1 MNYHQIEKIKNM
13 KKICKKIVAKI
24 LEWEARIFISR
35 HKVKIVA
42 ITGSI
47 GKTSTKE
54 SINIVLRGKFIT
66 RASQKSYNSSL
77 GVPLSILGLSSA
89 WDSPRGWLSNIFLG
103 LKEALFSKQK
113 IDWLVLEV
121 GADRPEDI
129 SDIARWLKTDIVVYT
144 CLPDNPPH
152 LEFFPSLEKLIDEKA
167 SLLKSLKKNGLAILN
182 YDDERV
188 KKLSERTNKEIFYY
202 GLSSE
207 AEIKAEYPI
216 IHYEEKDG
224 LRYPNGISFKI
235 VYQGKNIPCRI
246 PDSIGFQH
254 LYIALPA
261 VATGL
266 SAGMNILEI
275 TEAME
280 DYQGPPG
287 RMKIIYGIK
296 DTVLIDDTYNSSPVA
311 LSSALDTLES
321 IESSGRKIAV
331 LGDMLELGEK
341 TMDAHLDAGKKAGKF
356 CDLLVLVGFRAKLMF
371 EGAISV
377 GLKEKKIKY
386 FEDSLSAGIWLQNEL
401 KKGDIALFKASQGI
415 RMEKAV
421 EEVMAKPK
429 RAYKLLCRQEKEWK
443 KR

>member
-1 MNYHQIEKIKNM
+1 M
-13 KKICKKIVAKI
+13 KKVCKKIIAKI
-24 LEWEARIFISR
+24 LEWEARIFIIR

-47 GKTSTKE
+47 GKTSIKE
-54 SINIVLRGKFIT
+54 AINIILKGKFKT
-66 RASQKSYNSSL
+66 RASQKSYNSNL
-77 GVPLSILGLSSA
+77 GIPLSILNLSSA
-89 WDSPRGWLSNIFLG
+89 WDSPLGWLANILRG
-103 LKEALFSKQK
+103 LKEALFSRQK
-113 IDWLVLEV
+113 LDWLILEV
-121 GADRPEDI
+121 GADRPKDI
-129 SDIARWLKTDIVVYT
+129 SDIARWLKTDIVVFT
-144 CLPDNPPH
+144 CLPNNPPH

-167 SLLKSLKKNGLAILN
+167 SLLKSLKKNGLVVLN

-207 AEIKAEYPI
+207 ADIKAEYPI
-216 IHYEEKDG
+216 IHYEEEGKV
-224 LRYPNGISFKI
+224 RYPSGISFKI

-266 SAGMNILEI
+266 LAGMNILEI

-280 DYQGPPG
+280 NYQGPPG
-287 RMKIIYGIK
+287 RMKIISGLKESI
-296 DTVLIDDTYNSSPVA
+296 LIDDTYNSSPVA
-311 LSSALDTLES
+311 LDNALDTLES

-341 TMDAHLDAGKKAGKF
+341 TMDAHLDAGRRVGKF
-356 CDLLVLVGFRAKLMF
+356 CDLLILVGFRAKLMA
-371 EGAISV
+371 EGAIEA
-377 GLKEKKIKY
+377 GLEEGRIRY

-421 EEVMAKPK
+421 EEVMAEPE
-429 RAYKLLCRQEKEWK
+429 RAQELLCRQEEEWK